1 MSSDLHEDVRDPLSA
16 GLTAP
21 AASAPGFARK
31 AFVSALSPLRRGGL
45 ELIFPDRSSHRFGES
60 DSAQARLIV
69 RRECFFQKCL
79 LRGDIGFAESYMDGD
94 WDTPDLHAIFSWIL
108 INADRAPTLSGS
120 AARTCALGL
129 LRFADRI
136 AHILR
141 PNSLRGARRNIADHY
156 DLSNEFFALW
166 LDPRM
171 VYSSALFASH
181 AMSLEEAQ
189 VAKFDRLCRLLR
201 LAPGDHVLE
210 IGCGWGG
217 FALYAASKYGVRV
230 TGLTLSTRQAETAR
244 ARAAAAGLS
253 DRIDILMRDFRE
265 TSGSFDKIVSIEM
278 MEALGHDNLP
288 AFCQACDRLLKP
300 HGLAALQFITV
311 PDTRYDDLRKGVD
324 FIQKHIFPGSLLLPL
339 NRVNSLLSRHGS
351 FTLADLRDLSSD
363 YAETLRRWAVTFESR
378 RDEVAAL
385 GFDERFRR
393 KWGYYLQYCRSA
405 FATRH
410 IGVVQALYTRP
421 NNPVLAANPAIS

>member
-1 MSSDLHEDVRDPLSA
+1 MSSDLNENVGETLAA

-21 AASAPGFARK
+21 AEIAPGFARR
-31 AFVSALSPLRRGGL
+31 AFVSALSPMRRGAL
-45 ELIFPDRSSHRFGES
+45 ELVFPDRTTHRFGEDDAPS
-60 DSAQARLIV
+60 ARLVV

-94 WDTPDLHAIFSWIL
+94 WETPDLHALFGWIL
-108 INADRAPTLSGS
+108 LNADRAPTLSGS
-120 AARTCALGL
+120 SARACALGL
-129 LRFADRI
+129 LRFADRL
-136 AHILR
+136 AHTLR

-171 VYSSALFASH
+171 VYSSALFESPD
-181 AMSLEEAQ
+181 MSLEEAQ
-189 VAKFDRLCRLLR
+189 IAKFDRLCRLLR
-201 LAPGDHVLE
+201 LGPGDHVLE

-217 FALYAASKYGVRV
+217 FAIHAASKYGARV

-244 ARAAAAGLS
+244 ARAAAAGLAG
-253 DRIDILMRDFRE
+253 RIEIRLSDFRE
-265 TSGSFDKIVSIEM
+265 TTGTFDKIVSIEM
-278 MEALGHDNLP
+278 MEALGHEHLP
-288 AFCQACDRLLKP
+288 VFCRACDRLLKP

-311 PDTRYDDLRKGVD
+311 PDSSYDDLRKGVD

-339 NRVNSLLSRHGS
+339 NRVNSLLSQHGA
-351 FTLADLRDLSSD
+351 FTLTDLRDLSAD
-363 YAETLRRWAVTFESR
+363 YAETLRRWAVTFESK
-378 RDEVAAL
+378 RDAVAAL

-393 KWGYYLQYCRSA
+393 KWRYYLQYCRSA

-421 NNPVLAANPAIS
+421 DNPVLAARPSLP